1 MELYNITAHPLNLS
15 ARRHRRAFS
24 TTTEPLGAESASPR
38 ETLETRALEA
48 LDFTAVRE
56 RVAARTI
63 FGPARGLAMA
73 MRPSYDAEVVA
84 QLQRETAEGRRVLQE
99 VGDAAFSAPDT
110 ALAAVTRAALEGVLT
125 GQELL
130 FVAEMLEAQRR
141 AALLFASQRAAAP
154 TLAAIAAVIPD
165 LREIRT
171 RIGKCIG
178 LRGEVVD
185 HATPTLAAVRQ
196 QVRDAYQRVT
206 DALTRFIQS
215 ERGRQA
221 LQDQVISMRGDR
233 FVLQVKSE
241 MRHRVPGIVH
251 DASNTGATVYVEP
264 FATVEMGNQWREL
277 ALEEERETTRVL
289 RELSALVGD
298 AAAEIRQGTEILARL
313 DFILARAR
321 YGADVRGAVPITSQA
336 LVGVADGKRELLRLV
351 NARHPLLTGRV
362 VPITIQLG
370 PGWCVLVVT
379 GPNTGGKTVAMK
391 TVGLL
396 ALMHQ
401 SGLQLPAGDGS
412 ALPVFDGVYADVGDQ
427 QSIQQSVSTFS
438 SHMRNAIETLA
449 AATPS
454 SLVLLDELGTSTDP
468 EEGSALARAILGH
481 LAERG
486 VPTIA
491 TTHHSNVAA
500 FAEVTPGMA
509 NASVDL
515 DPDTLRPNYR
525 LTMGLPG
532 RSYALKVAARLGL
545 PGDILKRAES
555 LVESQ
560 AVRFEDLLTELQRE
574 RGQLQAKMQA
584 ADEARS
590 AADARD
596 QELQAKLDELDH
608 QREELLAAMR
618 REVLAEYEGV
628 RKRLRRAEAALS
640 WTSASAPPSEDVA
653 QASQELTVAH
663 QEIQTVQKAAPP
675 VAAPADVS
683 KLAAGDLV
691 DVRGLGVQG
700 RVVALPEGTGEAEVA
715 IGNVRMRLR
724 LGRLSKAH
732 ENAETQGVAVGVSL
746 GPILSSADLDLRG
759 VRAEEAAVRLEEF
772 LDKAVRDGLS
782 AGRVIHGR
790 GTGALR
796 QLVRERLKHHPL
808 VQSHHPEEPERGG
821 DGVTVVEL
829 A

>member
-1 MELYNITAHPLNLS
+1 VQE
-15 ARRHRRAFS
+15 AFT
-24 TTTEPLGAESASPR
+24 TTTEPLSAASPTAK
-38 ETLETRALEA
+38 ETLEARALEA

-56 RVAARTI
+56 RVAACAT
-63 FGPARGLAMA
+63 FGPARNLALAMH
-73 MRPSYDAEVVA
+73 PSYDPGVVF

-99 VGDAAFSAPDT
+99 VGDASFKAPDT
-110 ALAAVTRAALEGVLT
+110 ALAAVTRASLEGVLT

-141 AALLFASQRAAAP
+141 AALLFASQRAVAP
-154 TLAAIAAVIPD
+154 TLAAIAATIPD

-178 LRGEVVD
+178 MRGEVVD

-221 LQDQVISMRGDR
+221 LQDQVISMRSDR

-251 DASNTGATVYVEP
+251 DASNTGATVYIEP
-264 FATVEMGNQWREL
+264 FAIVEMGNQWREL
-277 ALEEERETTRVL
+277 VLEEERETTRVL
-289 RELSALVGD
+289 RELSALVGGS
-298 AAAEIRQGTEILARL
+298 AAEIRQGTDILARL

-321 YGADVRGAVPITSQA
+321 YGAEVRGAVPLTGQA
-336 LVGVADGKRELLRLV
+336 PTGDATGKRELLRLV
-351 NARHPLLTGRV
+351 NARHPLLAGNV

-370 PGWCVLVVT
+370 PGWCVLVIT

-412 ALPVFDGVYADVGDQ
+412 VLPVFDGVYADVGDQ

-438 SHMRNAIETLA
+438 SHMRNAIQTLA
-449 AATPS
+449 VATPS

-481 LAERG
+481 LAEKG
-486 VPTIA
+486 IPTIA
-491 TTHHSNVAA
+491 TTHHRNVAA
-500 FAEVTPGMA
+500 FAEVTPRMA
-509 NASVDL
+509 NTSVDL

-545 PGDILKRAES
+545 PDEILQKAES

-560 AVRFEDLLTELQRE
+560 AARFEDLLTELQRE

-584 ADEARS
+584 ADEARTT
-590 AADARD
+590 ADARSR
-596 QELQAKLDELDH
+596 EMQAKLDELDH

-618 REVLAEYEGV
+618 REVMAEYEGV

-640 WTSASAPPSEDVA
+640 WTSASAPSAEDVT
-653 QASQELTVAH
+653 QATQELAVAH
-663 QEIQTVQKAAPP
+663 QEIQAVQKAAPP
-675 VAAPADVS
+675 AVPPVDATR
-683 KLAAGDLV
+683 LAAGDLV

-715 IGNVRMRLR
+715 IGNVRMRLA
-724 LGRLSKAH
+724 LSRLSKAH
-732 ENAETQGVAVGVSL
+732 GEPGAQAVAVGVSL
-746 GPILSSADLDLRG
+746 GPMLSSSDLDLRG

-772 LDKAVRDGLS
+772 LDRAVRDGLS
-782 AGRVIHGR
+782 EGRVIHGR

-796 QLVRERLKHHPL
+796 QLVRERLKRHPL
-808 VQSHHPEEPERGG
+808 VRSHRPEEPERGG